1 MGNNQMGGL
10 PYSTFWRSTNSRCIK
25 KDLPIEPPEN
35 GTLMSLGDIRNLDY
49 TVLLCTKLQ
58 ETKAFYR
65 DVMGFTLVRDGER
78 WVEFQVGAAVL
89 ALKLRGPGLA
99 WDDGPLPAGSAAL
112 QLAFRVAPRLLDG
125 CYDTLKAKGVEILS
139 PPRDIT
145 AYHHRAL
152 FFRDPEGNV
161 VELYAEV

>member
-1 MGNNQMGGL
+1 
-10 PYSTFWRSTNSRCIK
+10 
-25 KDLPIEPPEN
+25 
-35 GTLMSLGDIRNLDY
+35 MSLGDIRNLDY

-65 DVMGFTLVRDGER
+65 DVMSFTLVRDGER

-125 CYDTLKAKGVEILS
+125 CHETLKAKGVEILS